1 MSYKGD
7 VLGYLFKHEG
17 DVVQVKDMADEL
29 NIGLDRV
36 RHAINNLRSHG
47 NGSGNSRSDATPL
60 RNHIEVMVTGDVVRY
75 TKEPYTTE
83 PVPTAQP
90 RGRRTVVTKARS
102 VSNRKNTEGLMFEL
116 FGTAVDGSPLLRCE
130 DGRIFKATE
139 I

>member
-60 RNHIEVMVTGDVVRY
+60 RNHIEVMVTGSVTSCGFR
-75 TKEPYTTE
+75 PASRTT
-83 PVPTAQP
+83 AAC
-90 RGRRTVVTKARS
+90 GSRRTR
-102 VSNRKNTEGLMFEL
+102 
-116 FGTAVDGSPLLRCE
+116 
-130 DGRIFKATE
+130 ATPATSG
-139 I
+139 